1 MSINKEA
8 RSEAQANVVLEEE
21 TEESR
26 QHSPTEK
33 GYTYQL
39 ELKTSNLKTK
49 KSELVKTMRGTLQKR
64 GPSTNLVE
72 FKKEFSEAQIMYS
85 KFQDMLMRLRLL

>member
-1 MSINKEA
+1 MSVNKEA
-8 RSEAQANVVLEEE
+8 RSEAQANVALEEE

-26 QHSPTEK
+26 QRSLTEK

-49 KSELVKTMRGTLQKR
+49 KSELVKTMRGTLWK
-64 GPSTNLVE
+64 
-72 FKKEFSEAQIMYS
+72 
-85 KFQDMLMRLRLL
+85 